1 MTERGVAAA
10 LRPSILDI
18 LELTVNS
25 SLFNAFKGVV
35 LLCGRICNG

>member
-18 LELTVNS
+18 LELTVSVSNGK
-25 SLFNAFKGVV
+25 AWGVV